1 LQLVT
6 AVHLP
11 GVENLTADRE
21 SRKIRDETDWSLNDS
36 LFNKIQF
43 LRVDLDIDLF
53 ASRLNYKISK
63 FVSWKADPLAWAID
77 AFTLQ
82 WKTFIFY
89 AFPPFSLIDR
99 VCQKVLVDEAEG
111 ILVVPYWPAQ
121 SWFPLVL
128 KLCVNP
134 PWIIKPGKR
143 ILILQNKPETL
154 HPLHKNLHL
163 LVCHVSGR
171 HYNKE
176 IYQKEQFRLL

>member
-1 LQLVT
+1 M
-6 AVHLP
+6 P
-11 GVENLTADRE
+11 GVENLRADRE
-21 SRKIRDETDWSLNDS
+21 SRKIRNETEWSLNDS
-36 LFNKIQF
+36 LFNKIQC

-82 WKTFIFY
+82 WKNFIFY

-99 VCQKVLVDEAEG
+99 VCQKVLVDEADG

-121 SWFPLVL
+121 SWLPIVL

-134 PWIIKPGKR
+134 PWIIKPGKL
-143 ILILQNKPETL
+143 ILILQNKPEKL

-163 LVCHVSGR
+163 LVC